1 MRLLTRALAPYDIPL
16 LCGVAG
22 LLVFGL
28 LAIASVDLSRGVG
41 FVFLQRQLIALAIGV
56 GVAVVIARIH
66 PEFFRATSR
75 WWYVVGLALLVL
87 VLFFGENIRG
97 TRGWFSFAGFLFQPV
112 EFMKVA
118 LVFTLAR
125 IIDRRGRVF
134 QSALFFFGTGLIV
147 AIPFILV
154 MMQPD
159 LGSAL
164 VLGALWLWL
173 VLFVGT
179 RRAYVL
185 LFFAAAV
192 VAALVAW
199 FAVLQ
204 PYQKDR
210 LISFVRPEADPRG
223 AGYNVQQSII
233 AVGSGKF
240 FGRGFGYGSQNQLSF
255 LPERQTDF
263 VFSVVGEELGF
274 VGVLALLVCYAVVGW
289 RLLVRATRCH
299 DDFSLMVFM
308 GVFGLWLIQ
317 VVVNVGGTLGV
328 LPVTGI
334 TLPFV
339 SYGGSSLVMNMALFG
354 VVQSI
359 AAHQTVR

>member
-1 MRLLTRALAPYDIPL
+1 MRLLARAFAPYDIPL
-16 LCGVAG
+16 LCATGG
-22 LLVFGL
+22 LLMFGL

-56 GVAVVIARIH
+56 FAAIVLARIH

-75 WWYVVGLALLVL
+75 WWYVAGVALLILVL
-87 VLFFGENIRG
+87 VAGVTVRG
-97 TRGWFSFAGFLFQPV
+97 TRGWFSLGGFLFQPV

-118 LVFTLAR
+118 LVLTLAR

-134 QSALFFFGTGLIV
+134 HSALFFFGTGLI
-147 AIPFILV
+147 AIIPFALV
-154 MMQPD
+154 MLQPD

-164 VLGALWLWL
+164 ILVAVWLWL

-185 LFFAAAV
+185 LLVGSVV

-199 FAVLQ
+199 FVVLQ

-210 LISFVRPEADPRG
+210 LISFVRPEVDPRG

-263 VFSVVGEELGF
+263 IFSVIGEELGF
-274 VGVLALLVCYAVVGW
+274 IGVLALWVCFGVVGW
-289 RLLVRATRCH
+289 RLLVRAGRCR
-299 DDFSLMVFM
+299 DDFSLMVLM

-317 VVVNVGGTLGV
+317 VVVNVGGTLGMV
-328 LPVTGI
+328 PVTGI

-339 SYGGSSLVMNMALFG
+339 SYGGSSLVMNLALLG
-354 VVQSI
+354 VAQSI
-359 AAHQTVR
+359 AAHQAGR